1 MIKMEFGNKYNPSM
15 EIYRHMLD
23 RLYDQYLYHSGK
35 KDYQVLQKITQQQ
48 TGPNEETQ
56 SIDDILAQDSSA
68 VLDKV
73 KNTALSIAYR
83 IKIHDEINDQ
93 LDYNWFIVKNEM
105 LHTETMYRGRLRGFE
120 RRKSALTTELL
131 KVYKDKLDEKLECW
145 KDLKDEMKYFIHLF
159 HQYKALKGD
168 RKLLY

>member
-1 MIKMEFGNKYNPSM
+1 MDFGNKYNPSM
-15 EIYRHMLD
+15 EIYRQMLD
-23 RLYDQYLYHSGK
+23 RVYDQYLYHTGK
-35 KDYQVLQKITQQQ
+35 KNYAAPQMLYQQATEAKEGTA
-48 TGPNEETQ
+48 
-56 SIDDILAQDSSA
+56 SIDEILAQDSNA

-83 IKIHDEINDQ
+83 IKIHDEINKQ

-105 LHTETMYRGRLRGFE
+105 FHTETMYQGKLRGFE

-131 KVYKDKLDEKLECW
+131 KVYQNRMDEKLECW
-145 KDLKDEMKYFIHLF
+145 RDLKDEMKYFIHLF